1 VYTSTQVQ
9 GSKTHFVGDLQMR
22 YALKVSYF
30 TLICSFFPSIPCRLS
45 WCFGFN
51 LVVVASGLSFAVTRG
66 EGGKKVLGHVE
77 LTYQTFDIE
86 HMLPW
91 FWRASFL
98 VGFVCTCLHLFA
110 NVVSVDSVL
119 QMVCVLKVY
128 YWALR
133 YLFSFSPILW
143 AIFWTSVGLLGCNL

>member
-1 VYTSTQVQ
+1 MRYTLLCPDDKTKNQHYPRRAADDGCRALLLLCCVVYTSTQVQ

-66 EGGKKVLGHVE
+66 EGEKKVLGHVE

-98 VGFVCTCLHLFA
+98 VGFVCTCL
-110 NVVSVDSVL
+110 
-119 QMVCVLKVY
+119 QMLY
-128 YWALR
+128 LLI
-133 YLFSFSPILW
+133 LFSKWFV
-143 AIFWTSVGLLGCNL
+143 F